1 MLALNF
7 DGGPVMDAVMW
18 FASGIPNWIPLYLA
32 VLYIVY
38 RNYGWKYMLFALL
51 FVGLGVGLC
60 DQVCNFFKRNVPYLR
75 PTHTEDMLPYLH
87 TVKGYLGGLMGTVS
101 GHASTRFLHL
111 PVHVARRPQAVVYMD
126 DAHLYVAYFLFAD
139 IPRRPLAVP
148 DIVRLDTRP
157 ARRAADVVPFLP
169 VE

>member
-1 MLALNF
+1 ME
-7 DGGPVMDAVMW
+7 
-18 FASGIPNWIPLYLA
+18 
-32 VLYIVY
+32 VY
-38 RNYGWKYMLFALL
+38 AFRAAFR
-51 FVGLGVGLC
+51 GVGC
-60 DQVCNFFKRNVPYLR
+60 RTLR
-75 PTHTEDMLPYLH
+75 PGVQLFQAECPLPPSHAYG
-87 TVKGYLGGLMGTVS
+87 GYAALSAYGQGVS
-101 GHASTRFLHL
+101 GRPDGNGVGPCLDEFLHL

-126 DAHLYVAYFLFAD
+126 DAHLYAAYFLFAD

>member
-87 TVKGYLGGLMGTVS
+87 
-101 GHASTRFLHL
+101 
-111 PVHVARRPQAVVYMD
+111 VHVARRPQAVVYMD
-126 DAHLYVAYFLFAD
+126 DAHLYAAYFLFAD